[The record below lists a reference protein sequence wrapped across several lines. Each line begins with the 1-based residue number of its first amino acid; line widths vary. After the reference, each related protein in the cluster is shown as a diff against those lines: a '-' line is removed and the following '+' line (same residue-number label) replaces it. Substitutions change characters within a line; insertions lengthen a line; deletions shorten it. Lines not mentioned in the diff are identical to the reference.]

1 MLLKEYIN
9 ELHTWSLI
17 LINIQLQYIYNIII
31 HDFLK
36 VTIITFTCTFRCTI
50 IVCQVTNDYHVII
63 YLTLLFFKYIN
74 LYEHYDITIM
84 IIYGRFTVAVWQNYL
99 LMRWTILNMTTDIS
113 TRETCTFTKC
123 SKVTKYEHIKFDINN
138 ILKYSQW

>member
-9 ELHTWSLI
+9 ELHTWLLI

-50 IVCQVTNDYHVII
+50 MVCQVTNEYHVIV

-74 LYEHYDITIM
+74 LYEHYDITIL
-84 IIYGRFTVAVWQNYL
+84 IIYGRFTEAVWQIIFSWDEL
-99 LMRWTILNMTTDIS
+99 FWTWQLTSVLEKHVHVQNVLKSLNMS
-113 TRETCTFTKC
+113 T
-123 SKVTKYEHIKFDINN
+123 
-138 ILKYSQW
+138 